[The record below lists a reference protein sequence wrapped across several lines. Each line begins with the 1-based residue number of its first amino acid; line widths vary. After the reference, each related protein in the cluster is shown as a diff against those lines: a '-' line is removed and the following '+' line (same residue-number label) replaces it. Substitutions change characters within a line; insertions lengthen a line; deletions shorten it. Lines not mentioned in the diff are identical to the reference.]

1 MPVGDTLYASAADL
15 ASAEPPAL
23 ETLPDLRAHS
33 RATGHAS
40 RAEATED
47 AAVKPRPGRRG
58 SAKQAGAKRA
68 APAAPAPRR
77 LSGNDEKVLAYLKQ
91 VLDRR
96 SWKPYT
102 QAVIAQEAGIALGS
116 VGMALRRLLAAGY
129 IREGEKGR
137 FRLA

>member
-1 MPVGDTLYASAADL
+1 MA
-15 ASAEPPAL
+15 
-23 ETLPDLRAHS
+23 
-33 RATGHAS
+33 
-40 RAEATED
+40 
-47 AAVKPRPGRRG
+47 
-58 SAKQAGAKRA
+58 A

-116 VGMALRRLLAAGY
+116 VGMALRRLLAAGA
-129 IREGEKGR
+129 IREGQKGR